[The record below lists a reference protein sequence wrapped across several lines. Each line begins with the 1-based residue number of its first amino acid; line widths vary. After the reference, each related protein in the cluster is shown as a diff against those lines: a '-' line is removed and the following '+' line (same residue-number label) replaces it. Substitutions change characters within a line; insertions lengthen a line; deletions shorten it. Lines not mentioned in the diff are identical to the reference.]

1 MSRIT
6 CSAPCALC
14 ALFLVLCLPT
24 LTAGCASVQ
33 DRVAD
38 TDHRVNALEAQ
49 IADLQAAQQ
58 NLTLRLTEIRRELR
72 GEVGPAGAEQPD
84 PAQELRALQ
93 SEVGALGEQLL
104 ILEEHVS
111 TLSTQL
117 TEMRGLVQQ
126 QVEQQASVPPVAT
139 PPAGDDAMFETAFL
153 DYMAGE
159 YVLAIDGFE
168 EYMRRYPASDNAD
181 EALYWIGES
190 LAAQERHS
198 ESRARF
204 LLLIQD
210 YPESEMVAGARLRAA
225 LEAVELGQPEAA
237 IQELRSVVA
246 QHPGSDALLVACMQL
261 ERMQQP
267 LPDGCRR

>member
-1 MSRIT
+1 
-6 CSAPCALC
+6 
-14 ALFLVLCLPT
+14 V
-24 LTAGCASVQ
+24 GCASVQ

-38 TDHRVNALEAQ
+38 TDHRVDVLEAQ
-49 IADLQAAQQ
+49 MADMQAALQ
-58 NLTLRLTEIRRELR
+58 NLTLRLTEIRRELL
-72 GEVGPAGAEQPD
+72 GEVAPAGVEEPGPD
-84 PAQELRALQ
+84 QGLRALQ
-93 SEVGALGEQLL
+93 SEVGTLGEQLL
-104 ILEEHVS
+104 ILEERVS
-111 TLSTQL
+111 DLSTQL
-117 TEMRGLVQQ
+117 TQMRGIVQQ
-126 QVEQQASVPPVAT
+126 QAEQQASVPPAAT
-139 PPAGDDAMFETAFL
+139 PPAAEDTMFQTSFL

-204 LLLIQD
+204 LQLIQE
-210 YPESEMVAGARLRAA
+210 YPDSEMVAGARLRAA

-237 IQELRSVVA
+237 IQELRSVVSE
-246 QHPGSDALLVACMQL
+246 HPGSDALLVACMQL